1 MVTGRR
7 PKPNVLKLL
16 QGNPGGRKLNRH
28 EPTGEPL
35 SPECPPEL
43 SSADSRA
50 EWQRGIVPAI
60 QVGQITAR
68 DRIFAIAH
76 CELWATWR
84 SQLADAARHPHVV
97 SSGPTKHP
105 IPNPARCMANKTF
118 LLLARV
124 DVELGFTP
132 SSRSRIVVEPKA
144 QSGQPQDK
152 WAGVLP
158 HQG

>member
-1 MVTGRR
+1 MMRGK
-7 PKPNVLKLL
+7 KPVPTALKLL
-16 QGNPGGRKLNRH
+16 RGNPGKRRINRS
-28 EPTGEPL
+28 ETPGGPL
-35 SPECPPEL
+35 DPACPPEL
-43 SSADSRA
+43 TAADARA
-50 EWQRGIVPAI
+50 EWERGIVAAI
-60 QVGQITAR
+60 RVGQITER

-132 SSRSRIVVEPKA
+132 SSRSRITVEPA
-144 QSGQPQDK
+144 TQVTEPDK
-152 WAGVLP
+152 WAGLLK
-158 HQG
+158 

>member
-7 PKPNVLKLL
+7 PKPTVLHMLR
-16 QGNPGGRKLNRH
+16 GNPSRKKLNH
-28 EPTGEPL
+28 DPETGPL

-43 SSADSRA
+43 SSADARA
-50 EWQRGIVPAI
+50 EWERGIVPAI
-60 QVGQITAR
+60 RVGQITER

-144 QSGQPQDK
+144 QSGQQPQDK